1 MIIIGRHQVRLFRDL
16 SLSLYSLAQES
27 VDIMEKEGGLLA
39 DRPRVVAAGEI
50 MSRGLRMILSPAGEQ
65 FRRLRRLRS
74 YLFLAIGFVDV
85 IWFRAA
91 HTHLQAKAAESYAP
105 IQMDAARD
113 VILDILDN
121 PKGHQ
126 AAANR

>member
-1 MIIIGRHQVRLFRDL
+1 VLISSPGGMFAEVVR
-16 SLSLYSLAQES
+16 
-27 VDIMEKEGGLLA
+27 
-39 DRPRVVAAGEI
+39 
-50 MSRGLRMILSPAGEQ
+50 
-65 FRRLRRLRS
+65 
-74 YLFLAIGFVDV
+74 
-85 IWFRAA
+85 FRAA

-113 VILDILDN
+113 VITDILDN